1 MAPDAP
7 ETLWLHAQ
15 RQVTIVDLSLY
26 SGLPEERL
34 RELVELG
41 ALSPAERDAAEWRFG
56 AECIARVRA
65 AARLSDDLELD
76 TASLALVLSFLERI
90 TLLEE
95 EIRHLHA
102 QLPTPRR

>member
-15 RQVTIVDLSLY
+15 RQVTIVDLSQC

-41 ALSPAERDAAEWRFG
+41 ALSPEQQDAAEWRFS
-56 AECIARVRA
+56 AECIVRVRA
-65 AARLSDDLELD
+65 AARLCGDLELD

-90 TLLEE
+90 ANLEE

-102 QLPTPRR
+102 QLPIPRR

>member
-7 ETLWLHAQ
+7 ETLWLHATT
-15 RQVTIVDLSLY
+15 QVTIVDLAQC
-26 SGLPEERL
+26 SGLPEELL

-41 ALSPAERDAAEWRFG
+41 ALAPTGGEVAEWRFG

-65 AARLSDDLELD
+65 AARLCDDLELD
-76 TASLALVLSFLERI
+76 IPTLALVLSFLERI
-90 TLLEE
+90 ADLEE
-95 EIRHLHA
+95 RIRHLHA

>member
-15 RQVTIVDLSLY
+15 AHVTIVDLSQC

-41 ALSPAERDAAEWRFG
+41 ALSPERQDAAEWRFN
-56 AECIARVRA
+56 AQCIARVRA

-90 TLLEE
+90 ANLEE